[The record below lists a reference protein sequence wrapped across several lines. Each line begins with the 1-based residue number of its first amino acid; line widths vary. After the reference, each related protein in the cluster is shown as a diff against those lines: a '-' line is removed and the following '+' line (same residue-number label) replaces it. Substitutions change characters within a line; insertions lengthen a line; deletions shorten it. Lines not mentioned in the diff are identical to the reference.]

1 MEIAYTIKILRL
13 RGRLSFFCL
22 NIQFSHE
29 VTMVQCNNNLKWYIK
44 LINQKFNVQELIK
57 LYNSYIKLPFQPNS
71 K

>member
-1 MEIAYTIKILRL
+1 
-13 RGRLSFFCL
+13 
-22 NIQFSHE
+22 
-29 VTMVQCNNNLKWYIK
+29 MVQCNNNLKWYIK